1 MSKKTLL
8 FGAIASIL
16 TINSVIANQVI
27 TSQTYVDTQDA
38 LKQDK
43 ITAGTTGNVVLYNG
57 TQNGQTQF
65 SERAIYD
72 GTNEY
77 DSSTDANKLIT
88 AGAVDGMVG
97 DVYDYVDDEISNIPA
112 PELPTGTPDYVV
124 TYDEN
129 GDIGGERGIYDLTN
143 EYEYGQYD
151 ASTDA
156 SKLVTASTLHYLP
169 EARVTKK
176 WCYQYTQNMP
186 VTDENCLLWKL
197 VDYPI
202 RAIQCNVDS
211 DCYNLLPG
219 CDYPTGGECYH
230 GMCVCGE

>member
-1 MSKKTLL
+1 MKRTLL
-8 FGAIASIL
+8 FTAIMSIL
-16 TINSVIANQVI
+16 TLNAYA
-27 TSQTYVDTQDA
+27 TSATVTSRDYVDAQDA

-65 SERAIYD
+65 TGRAIYD
-72 GTNEY
+72 DY
-77 DSSTDANKLIT
+77 DVTIDDSNSDNLVT
-88 AGAVDGMVG
+88 AGALLQATDYI
-97 DVYDYVDDEISNIPA
+97 YDDMPSM
-112 PELPTGTPDYVV
+112 PTGTANNVV
-124 TYDEN
+124 TYDSN
-129 GDIGGERGIYDLTN
+129 GDIGGERGIYNLTSEN
-143 EYEYGQYD
+143 EYQSYD

-156 SKLVTASTLHYLP
+156 SKLVTTSTLHYLP

-176 WCYQYTQNMP
+176 WCYQYIQNMP
-186 VTDENCLLWKL
+186 ANDENCLLWKL

-219 CDYPTGGECYH
+219 CDYPTGGECDD